1 MSTLPSSAN
10 VLDFL
15 KEAKKEQSKLRA
27 AISGPSG
34 SGKTFS
40 AINLLMHMGCERII
54 VLDSEQG
61 SAAKYANEFARPFK
75 VIDNDYWQSKYD
87 PRRLIAVLKALGGQ
101 ADGIV
106 VDSFTHFYSGPGGL
120 LSYVDEVAKKAQA
133 RGGKFDTFGAWKEG
147 DVIYNDLIQTVL
159 ALPCHFVGCMRAKS
173 EYDDVVENGKKK
185 KVKVGMASQMRND
198 FEYEFDIEGMMT
210 MSNDFVVGKTR
221 VRGTHGEIYNKP
233 GANLATP
240 VMAWLTDGTP
250 PVEKPAPMA
259 KLEAPKPAPVAT
271 KPAAVEGLTQAVKTV
286 NAEVV
291 KKTPV
296 PPAAVPEPEPEEK
309 SPDTEN
315 LPAATE
321 PAGLTV
327 ADSLVIQINAAK
339 NLEDL
344 KAVTG
349 AIKNAVADK
358 TVTQEERNGKI
369 TAAYSAK
376 QKSLKEAA

>member
-1 MSTLPSSAN
+1 MTDLPNSAN

-40 AINLLMHMGCERII
+40 AINLLMHMGCERVI

-106 VDSFTHFYSGPGGL
+106 VDSFTHFYNGPGGL
-120 LSYVDEVAKKAQA
+120 LSYVDDVAKKAQA

-233 GANLATP
+233 GANLAAP
-240 VMAWLTDGTP
+240 VMAWLTDG
-250 PVEKPAPMA
+250 A
-259 KLEAPKPAPVAT
+259 
-271 KPAAVEGLTQAVKTV
+271 
-286 NAEVV
+286 
-291 KKTPV
+291 
-296 PPAAVPEPEPEEK
+296 PPAAKAPPKVEARKAPEPSAISAHPGTSGTYGAPEVQ
-309 SPDTEN
+309 T
-315 LPAATE
+315 PAAD
-321 PAGLTV
+321 PAPAAQAESV
-327 ADSLVIQINAAK
+327 AERLVAQINAAASP
-339 NLEDL
+339 EEL
-344 KAVTG
+344 KACEE
-349 AIKNAVADK
+349 AIKVARADK
-358 TVTQEERNGKI
+358 TITDDERNGII
-369 TAAYSAK
+369 TKAYSAK
-376 QKSLKEAA
+376 KKALKPAVAA